1 MGASCTKVFTEFP
14 KNNTSYDLAIVATNH
29 SYTLKEFNLTI
40 GK

>member
-1 MGASCTKVFTEFP
+1 MGASCTTVFTEFP
-14 KNNTSYDLAIVATNH
+14 KNSNLYNLAIVALNH